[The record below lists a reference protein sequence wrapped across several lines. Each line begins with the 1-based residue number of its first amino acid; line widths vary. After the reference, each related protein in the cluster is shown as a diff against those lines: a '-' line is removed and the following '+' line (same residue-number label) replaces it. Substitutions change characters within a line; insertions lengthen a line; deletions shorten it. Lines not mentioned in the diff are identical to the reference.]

1 MRRLPARALPHLDP
15 EGHGGAPV
23 WSGAV
28 GWSLVRA
35 GGLALTN
42 QGPLDLAFTEE
53 FLGLLSV
60 LEATVAMY
68 PALESLLGRVVAGP
82 TFSAAELPS
91 PTDAERAA
99 PSAPSAPEEQPMLGL
114 E

>member
-1 MRRLPARALPHLDP
+1 M
-15 EGHGGAPV
+15 
-23 WSGAV
+23 
-28 GWSLVRA
+28 
-35 GGLALTN
+35 
-42 QGPLDLAFTEE
+42 
-53 FLGLLSV
+53 